1 MRKRDVIRA
10 WIDPEYRATLSDEQ
24 IAALPAHPAGLI
36 ELSDAEL
43 ASAAGLDS
51 LDTVAITV
59 HSPCT
64 DWTFRN
70 NVRCCPL

>member
-10 WIDPEYRATLSDEQ
+10 WIDPEYRSTLTNEEL
-24 IAALPAHPAGLI
+24 AALPAHPAGLI

-59 HSPCT
+59 NSPCT
-64 DWTFRN
+64 DWTWRN
-70 NVRCCPL
+70 HIRCCPL

>member
-1 MRKRDVIRA
+1 MSKRDVIRA
-10 WIDPEYRATLSDEQ
+10 WMDPEFRSTLSAEQ
-24 IAALPAHPAGLI
+24 LAALPSHPAGLI
-36 ELSDAEL
+36 ELSDDEL
-43 ASAAGLDS
+43 ARAAGLES

-70 NVRCCPL
+70 NIRCCPL